1 MLFIFFASAVTAMA
15 VENPVFARAL
25 GVGRETLFM
34 KSHRSGIL
42 LGGALTWMVSV
53 SSLLV
58 AIVNFFMAGSGAGAG
73 TRPIAY
79 LIGVAAVYLLT
90 AKVLLVQIKHP
101 AWQGRVAEVG
111 QLLPLATFNSALFGA
126 FYISVSQNFGFFG
139 TIGYAIGTGAGYT
152 AALLAIYFARKRL
165 AISAVPRSFRG
176 LPVLLVYM
184 GLVSLALY
192 GLIGRVLPT

>member
-25 GVGRETLFM
+25 GIGRETLFM

-42 LGGALTWMVSV
+42 LGGTLTWMVSI

-58 AIVNFFMAGSGAGAG
+58 AIVNFFMAGSTNAAS

-79 LIGVAAVYLLT
+79 LVGVAAVYLLT
-90 AKVLLVQIKHP
+90 AKALILKLP
-101 AWQGRVAEVG
+101 ARQEWLDEIG

-126 FYISVSQNFGFFG
+126 FYIAVSQNFTFFG

-152 AALLAIYFARKRL
+152 AALLVIYFARKRL
-165 AISAVPRSFRG
+165 AISPVPRSFRG
-176 LPVLLVYM
+176 MPILLVYM
-184 GLVSLALY
+184 GLVSLAIY